1 MVGGVTAWRLMIQPP
16 KIAGSPMEQAF
27 GDLRDEQGVVYAPLQ
42 TKEALAAQTETM
54 ERWRAENLRWFFLR
68 EYDAVDT
75 LASNAV
81 SLARAATARTIAVKD
96 SLTTRTDI
104 GLTLLRDKVT
114 ELTGQLEQLPHM
126 HTLRNQL
133 LEAQAHLVTVEQR
146 QQTGD
151 LLGGA
156 GALDQAS
163 SLLDR
168 AGITLDRVLSEYLEA
183 IPQWRQWAAETIS
196 WSKSNRSVSIVVD
209 KMAHRCYVYRNGR
222 EIASFDVEL
231 GPQWVGPKRFEG
243 DLSTPEGKYFVKRKR
258 GPGET
263 IYYLALEINYP
274 NDDDRRRFR
283 EEKRVGT
290 IPRSARL
297 GGNIELHGEGG
308 KAFNWTKG
316 CVALS
321 NPDMRTVYDL
331 VSVRTPVTIVGA
343 LENPFLASSSAETE
357 VSEYAAAASVHSS
370 K

>member
-1 MVGGVTAWRLMIQPP
+1 MQPP

-27 GDLRDEQGVVYAPLQ
+27 GELRDEQGVVYAPLL
-42 TKEALAAQTETM
+42 TKEALAAQAEAL

-75 LASNAV
+75 LANSAISV
-81 SLARAATARTIAVKD
+81 ARAATARTISVKD
-96 SLTTRTDI
+96 SLGTRTDI

-114 ELTGQLEQLPHM
+114 EMAGQLERLPHM
-126 HTLRNQL
+126 QALRNQL
-133 LEAQAHLVTVEQR
+133 LEAEAHLVTVEQR
-146 QQTGD
+146 QETGD

-183 IPQWRQWAAETIS
+183 IPQWRQWAAETVS
-196 WSKSNRSVSIVVD
+196 WSRSNRSVSIVVD

-231 GPQWVGPKRFEG
+231 GPQWIGPKRFEG

-274 NDDDRRRFR
+274 NDDDRRRFK

-308 KAFNWTKG
+308 RAFNWTKG

-321 NPDMRTVYDL
+321 NPDMRAVFHL
-331 VSVRTPVTIVGA
+331 VSVGAPVTIVGA
-343 LENPFLASSSAETE
+343 LENPFLASSSANSGAPEH
-357 VSEYAAAASVHSS
+357 AASSSDHSS
-370 K
+370 E